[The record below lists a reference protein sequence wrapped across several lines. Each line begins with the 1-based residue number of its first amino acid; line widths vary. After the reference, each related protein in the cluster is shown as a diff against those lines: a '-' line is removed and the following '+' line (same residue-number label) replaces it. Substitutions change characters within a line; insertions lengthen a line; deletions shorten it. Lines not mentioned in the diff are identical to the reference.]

1 MKRLFILLS
10 LPLLSALSLHGNPP
24 EADEVIAKA
33 REFLGGDD
41 RLAAIETLRYEGT
54 FETREGATGEV
65 TIELAKPLLQ
75 RLTVARDDRV
85 QETVLG
91 AYEGWV
97 SEFLAE
103 NPRRRNVAVM
113 DAGRIRELRAN
124 TWENLYF
131 YKNIERRRGS
141 VDNLGFHEIDGRETV
156 GLAFNHRGGY
166 TFTRYFDP
174 ETGELVHTKTGEG
187 TTLREE
193 GEKVVDGIRFPERV
207 VTLSD
212 GEVVHTVTFTNI
224 EVNPEFPEKTFAF
237 PETD

>member
-1 MKRLFILLS
+1 MKKLFLLS
-10 LPLLSALSLHGNPP
+10 LPLLSALCLHATPP
-24 EADEVIAKA
+24 EAEEVIAKA

-41 RLAAIETLRYEGT
+41 RLESIETLRYEGT

-65 TIELAKPLLQ
+65 KIELAKPLLQ
-75 RLTVARDDRV
+75 RLTVARDGRV

-91 AYEGWV
+91 AHEGWV

-103 NPRRRNVAVM
+103 NPRRRNVAIM
-113 DAGRIRELRAN
+113 DAQRIRELRAN

-131 YKNIERRRGS
+131 YKNIERRRGN
-141 VDNLGFHEIDGRETV
+141 VENLGFHEIDGQETV

-174 ETGELVHTKTGEG
+174 ATGELVHTETGEG
-187 TTLREE
+187 TSIREE
-193 GEKVVDGIRFPERV
+193 GEKVVDGIRFPEKV

-224 EVNPEFPEKTFAF
+224 EVNPEFPDKTFAF